1 MAELLFVA
9 QNSGTKKQYLPKKQT
24 NQKMDFSPLLWYQI
38 RMVME
43 VEKERKQVTKTIYN
57 MAIF

>member
-1 MAELLFVA
+1 MGKLLFVA
-9 QNSGTKKQYLPKKQT
+9 QNSGTKKQYLPKQT

-43 VEKERKQVTKTIYN
+43 VEKERKRVTKTIYN